1 MPSCLQ
7 FGETKSK
14 QPPFSLLRLLTDQG
28 SLPTLSATLR
38 LAGAPARPKRL
49 ARARRVRVNMAA
61 RKPHSGTLNGK
72 WFLPWKNYLLEYA
85 LY

>member
-49 ARARRVRVNMAA
+49 HAHVVCA
-61 RKPHSGTLNGK
+61 
-72 WFLPWKNYLLEYA
+72 
-85 LY
+85 

>member
-28 SLPTLSATLR
+28 SLPCLSAALR
-38 LAGAPARPKRL
+38 LAGAPNRPNARPKRL
-49 ARARRVRVNMAA
+49 ARARRVRVKMAA
-61 RKPHSGTLNGK
+61 CKPHGSTLNGK
-72 WFLPWKNYLLEYA
+72 WFYIGKTIY
-85 LY
+85 